1 MASAF
6 AMPFR
11 RFQHGNQRCRGISLL
26 VDLTEGDLTVAL
38 QRTGTGDRAFTQRR
52 KAACAYKCL
61 GFSARA
67 HIRADDAE
75 RARVE
80 QTRCMVKLVT
90 GDTARAV

>member
-6 AMPFR
+6 AMPS
-11 RFQHGNQRCRGISLL
+11 GVSSMAISDDAASPCLL
-26 VDLTEGDLTVAL
+26 TSPRGDLTVAL
-38 QRTGTGDRAFTQRR
+38 QRTGAGDRAFTQRR
-52 KAACAYKCL
+52 KAAYAYKCL

-75 RARVE
+75 HARVE

>member
-1 MASAF
+1 
-6 AMPFR
+6 
-11 RFQHGNQRCRGISLL
+11 
-26 VDLTEGDLTVAL
+26 V
-38 QRTGTGDRAFTQRR
+38 
-52 KAACAYKCL
+52 YKCL